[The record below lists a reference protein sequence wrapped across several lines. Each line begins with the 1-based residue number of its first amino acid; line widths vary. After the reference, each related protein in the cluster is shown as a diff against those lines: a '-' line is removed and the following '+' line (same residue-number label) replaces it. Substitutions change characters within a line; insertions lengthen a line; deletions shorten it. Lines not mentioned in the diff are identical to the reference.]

1 MNFVAIIGIVDQ
13 VTKLPESNDAIVN
26 VKVEKTATNSSDD
39 DWYDLVPVSINR
51 ETFATEMKQISHGQI
66 VGIKGRINFVQ
77 NKLCLIGERIQVF

>member
-1 MNFVAIIGIVDQ
+1 
-13 VTKLPESNDAIVN
+13 
-26 VKVEKTATNSSDD
+26 
-39 DWYDLVPVSINR
+39 VPVSINR